1 LAYIGKTPTPAPL
14 TSSDI
19 TNGIVTGEKL
29 NADVISSQTE
39 LATAPADTDEFLIS
53 DAGVLKRLDASLV
66 GGGGITNAQEFLLTS
81 NKAGTNATGNYITA
95 NISENATASYGAI
108 GSNVSQSSGVF
119 SFSATG
125 IYLVTFEITGLTGT
139 TDDFDCSIDITT
151 NNSTYTSRARKFFNP
166 RTSEPNQFQGTIQT
180 IVDVDDTSNVKCKF
194 NISTTNPCSSSVE
207 FYGSSTNIMTGM
219 RFIRIGDT

>member
-66 GGGGITNAQEFLLTS
+66 GGGKIGQVVSTTKTDTFSETVGS
-81 NKAGTNATGNYITA
+81 GTF
-95 NISENATASYGAI
+95 
-108 GSNVSQSSGVF
+108 SS
-119 SFSATG
+119 
-125 IYLVTFEITGLTGT
+125 LITGLTVNITPSAT
-139 TDDFDCSIDITT
+139 TSKILIFVNMVLGSNGEHALAFAPFRDTTQIDIADASSNKSRFSKGKQANYFGT
-151 NNSTYTSRARKFFNP
+151 NGMVNLNTNFL
-166 RTSEPNQFQGTIQT
+166 
-180 IVDVDDTSNVKCKF
+180 DTP
-194 NISTTNPCSSSVE
+194 STTSQITYGVKIQHSS
-207 FYGSSTNIMTGM
+207 GSSKALYVN
-219 RFIRIGDT
+219 RSHNDTDLATYGRSTSTITVIEVLA